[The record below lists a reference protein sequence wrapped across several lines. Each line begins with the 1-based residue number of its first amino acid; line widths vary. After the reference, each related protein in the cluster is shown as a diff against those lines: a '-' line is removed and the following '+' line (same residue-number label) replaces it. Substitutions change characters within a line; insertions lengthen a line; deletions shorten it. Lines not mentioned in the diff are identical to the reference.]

1 MAIRYVL
8 DENLRGELWNAILT
22 YNAQGAHLI
31 DALRVGDPQ
40 DLPLKAPDPAIL
52 TWAEREA
59 RVLITNDK
67 KSMPGHLN
75 DHRKAGGHSP
85 GIFLFAPKAQFP
97 RSSLFSRPPPTP
109 ATLRNGP
116 TSSRS
121 SPDKALLPPRFMEM
135 AKGCLFSPIVPCRLA
150 GHGGTM
156 TYRADRRAPCR
167 SWNPLA
173 IVFPDDMIGNFT
185 AMVAGV
191 AQSVE
196 QRFCKP

>member
-40 DLPLKAPDPAIL
+40 DLPLKARDPAIL

-85 GIFLFAPKAQFP
+85 GIFIV
-97 RSSLFSRPPPTP
+97 RSQSTIP
-109 ATLRNGP
+109 
-116 TSSRS
+116 
-121 SPDKALLPPRFMEM
+121 E
-135 AKGCLFSPIVPCRLA
+135 IVSFLA
-150 GHGGTM
+150 SAA
-156 TYRADRRAPCR
+156 YASDPSEWADLITFIP
-167 SWNPLA
+167 
-173 IVFPDDMIGNFT
+173 
-185 AMVAGV
+185 
-191 AQSVE
+191 
-196 QRFCKP
+196 

>member
-8 DENLRGELWNAILT
+8 DENLRGELWNAIIT

-85 GIFLFAPKAQFP
+85 GIFIV
-97 RSSLFSRPPPTP
+97 RSQSTIP
-109 ATLRNGP
+109 
-116 TSSRS
+116 
-121 SPDKALLPPRFMEM
+121 E
-135 AKGCLFSPIVPCRLA
+135 IVSFLA
-150 GHGGTM
+150 SAA
-156 TYRADRRAPCR
+156 YASDPSEWADLITFIP
-167 SWNPLA
+167 
-173 IVFPDDMIGNFT
+173 
-185 AMVAGV
+185 
-191 AQSVE
+191 
-196 QRFCKP
+196 